1 VPPPQASAGA
11 PAPAIPQAVERAV
24 ASHFDDPRAALAAA
38 FGVFLSAAVDDPLI
52 KAIVSGEGGD
62 GLLAL
67 VTTHGGPVLQRA
79 TERLAAFLAVGWPQ
93 VPLSEAQ
100 VLAECVV
107 RLAIS
112 HAALPSGPADLTAAA
127 VARVLG
133 PYVDRLLTEASDGA
147 PSLRRRRVARQH
159 DKRRR
164 QQSLRSERAHER
176 RGLWGDDAGPG
187 RMHVQLAS
195 QVGQCRSHQC
205 RATPEVDELPTGKDL
220 PRGQRDGSLISQ
232 VQRGCHDV
240 RRRRYVIDRADDCEV
255 RQRRKQSAMYL
266 AVAVE
271 MRGRWH
277 QAQACTPGRDV
288 DDPNPQKMGGRRR
301 LQESFPDRFQ
311 HV

>member
-1 VPPPQASAGA
+1 MSTILTTTAAGVSVADMSSPGARPSYPEAARALLRDTLLDAARDLIRERGWADTTMAAVATAAGVSRQTLYKEFGSRKELAQAYILRDADLFLA
-11 PAPAIPQAVERAV
+11 AVERAV

-38 FGVFLSAAVDDPLI
+38 FDVFLSAAADDPLI

-133 PYVDRLLTEASDGA
+133 PYVDRLLTEASEGP
-147 PSLRRRRVARQH
+147 PS
-159 DKRRR
+159 
-164 QQSLRSERAHER
+164 
-176 RGLWGDDAGPG
+176 
-187 RMHVQLAS
+187 
-195 QVGQCRSHQC
+195 
-205 RATPEVDELPTGKDL
+205 
-220 PRGQRDGSLISQ
+220 
-232 VQRGCHDV
+232 
-240 RRRRYVIDRADDCEV
+240 
-255 RQRRKQSAMYL
+255 
-266 AVAVE
+266 
-271 MRGRWH
+271 
-277 QAQACTPGRDV
+277 
-288 DDPNPQKMGGRRR
+288 
-301 LQESFPDRFQ
+301 
-311 HV
+311 